1 MKAIKIHKETEEQI
15 KERKLA
21 IEDVILN
28 VKVNLKG
35 LNNEKLK
42 SIYTKEVKKILI
54 EAEEIKNNQRNT
66 LYIR

>member
-1 MKAIKIHKETEEQI
+1 MKAIKMHKETEEQI

-42 SIYTKEVKKILI
+42 SIYTKEVKK
-54 EAEEIKNNQRNT
+54 
-66 LYIR
+66 Y

>member
-1 MKAIKIHKETEEQI
+1 MNIKCCTYIDN
-15 KERKLA
+15 LS
-21 IEDVILN
+21 N

-54 EAEEIKNNQRNT
+54 EAEEIKNNQRDT